1 MIDLTLD
8 SLLIPDILGYTPP
21 FGTKIATTAQN
32 KGGLSTQQVNDN
44 ILLPFEKQRAVVV
57 EASDTTSKVEYDARL
72 IVSGDGITVTV
83 PSESF
88 AGCVLSVLSPAGTN
102 HLNINSTS
110 YTLVA
115 GQPYSF
121 MFSGAKWM
129 PDCPYPVNGV
139 YTQYPQQEPPAKL
152 WIGTT
157 WEELNFSGAFFRATG
172 GNAQAFIE
180 KTDVLKN
187 RRRGCRMSMGRF
199 FLGALKVTT
208 SRNLVSLR
216 PLMLPAPT
224 GMLIRLEDQ
233 AQLLSLTLPR
243 QILSTAEVPMLRQ
256 KIILSEFGIAPLKL
270 GTF

>member
-172 GNAQAFIE
+172 GNAKAFIE
-180 KTDVLKN
+180 KTDVLKKQAEGLPN
-187 RRRGCRMSMGRF
+187 IVGQISIW
-199 FLGALKVTT
+199 GAGAGYQSGAFSVTATGEDGAGGSTYAHNTIKFNAARSNSIYSRSAHVTPENYSVRVWKRT
-208 SRNLVSLR
+208 S
-216 PLMLPAPT
+216 
-224 GMLIRLEDQ
+224 
-233 AQLLSLTLPR
+233 
-243 QILSTAEVPMLRQ
+243 
-256 KIILSEFGIAPLKL
+256 
-270 GTF
+270 